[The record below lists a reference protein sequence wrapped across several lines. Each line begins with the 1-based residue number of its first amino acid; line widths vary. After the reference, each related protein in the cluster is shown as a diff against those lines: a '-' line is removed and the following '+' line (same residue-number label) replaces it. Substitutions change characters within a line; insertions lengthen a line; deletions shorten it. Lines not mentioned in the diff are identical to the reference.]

1 MDKAKKTLMYEGKN
15 VEEAIQAALSDLKLS
30 RDQVQ
35 IKIVCEES
43 KGLFGMN
50 GLKPAKIKVLL
61 KKRNAIFC

>member
-1 MDKAKKTLMYEGKN
+1 MDKSKKTLMYEGKN
-15 VEEAIQAALSDLKLS
+15 VEEAIQIALTDLNLS

-61 KKRNAIFC
+61 KV